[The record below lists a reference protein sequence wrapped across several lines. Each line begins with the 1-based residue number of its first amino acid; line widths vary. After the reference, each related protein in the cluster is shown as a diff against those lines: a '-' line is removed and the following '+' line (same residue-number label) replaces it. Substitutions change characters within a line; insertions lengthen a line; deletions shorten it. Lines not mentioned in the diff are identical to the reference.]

1 MLPVSYAVTP
11 DDLKARRRLT
21 DGETKLDSAVAL
33 FYLAA
38 QAELAHVLSR
48 QNHATVDEVH
58 LRFKNVKG
66 LAEGSW
72 EPRFTV
78 APSGKGLLP
87 FAGKRRHYGAANISL
102 GREEFK
108 QLRKLVETA
117 QLLWTSWR

>member
-1 MLPVSYAVTP
+1 MLPVVYAVTP

-21 DGETKLDSAVAL
+21 DDETKLDSAVAL

-48 QNHATVDEVH
+48 QNHDTIDEVH
-58 LRFKNVKG
+58 SRFKNVKG
-66 LAEGSW
+66 IAEGGS

-78 APSGKGLLP
+78 GPSGKGLLSI
-87 FAGKRRHYGAANISL
+87 AGKRRSGGAANISL

-117 QLLWTSWR
+117 QPWWTSWR